1 VAQRHLEQLT
11 NAALVASTP
20 AHDTAT
26 AIAWDRFHDDA
37 GLMGAASEQAYR
49 DLVNHPE
56 FVDLFLRITPMDEIG
71 ALTLGSRPA
80 RRGNQA
86 ARGSEDLRA
95 IPWVFAWGQSRINL
109 PGWFGVGSGLA
120 AVAGRGPRG
129 KAAGIKRLQAMRN
142 QWPFFASFLEN
153 VELSLA
159 KADMTIGER
168 YAGLAPHHTLWDR
181 IRTEFELTRSLTLA
195 VTGGSEP
202 LADRPALRRAI
213 DLRNPYVDALSL
225 LQVRTLT
232 ELRKGTANPERRAE
246 LERLA
251 AITIS
256 GVAAGLQNTG

>member
-1 VAQRHLEQLT
+1 MAEV
-11 NAALVASTP
+11 
-20 AHDTAT
+20 
-26 AIAWDRFHDDA
+26 
-37 GLMGAASEQAYR
+37 SELAYR
-49 DLVNHPE
+49 DLVEHPE
-56 FVDLFLRITPMDEIG
+56 FVELFLRITPIEEIG

-80 RRGNQA
+80 RRGGA
-86 ARGSEDLRA
+86 SARSAEDLRA

-120 AVAGRGPRG
+120 AIAGPRG
-129 KAAGIKRLQAMRN
+129 AAAGTAGIKRLRAMRAR
-142 QWPFFASFLEN
+142 WPFFASFLEN

-159 KADMTIGER
+159 KADMAIGER
-168 YAGLAPHHTLWDR
+168 YAALAPPSPLWER
-181 IRTEFELTRSLTLA
+181 ITAEFELTRSLTLA
-195 VTGGSEP
+195 VTGGQTP

-225 LQVRTLT
+225 LQVGCLT
-232 ELRKGTANPERRAE
+232 ELRAGAADPTRRLE